1 MFRQALLIMLVVVA
15 CGRVNFG
22 TEGNRDE
29 HQTIGD
35 LTTASLEGEQ
45 GGVRELSWHFPCDD
59 SRVNGYDFVG
69 AGSQQQ
75 NLADIAELKLQVSG
89 VLCDSQ
95 YLPRDVVFV
104 IDTSGSMGESDP
116 IDRHGSCGRLRAIDH
131 VASYL
136 ADFREAQVGLV
147 IYNTRAEALH
157 SRLVSAPEF
166 YANYISDRDNMRELL
181 CKSQQFTNYHRA
193 LVKTEQLLATGRQ
206 DSFKEVYFF
215 SDGEPHDT
223 FFGGDPAGLEVA
235 ERLRETTTIAT
246 IGLGKVGVLEQD
258 IASRVNGLPLHRQAE
273 DLDELFN
280 VLQELVETKN
290 VGATLSYRYLGTED
304 SYSIDLWHQ
313 AQFDQQ
319 RATFNLEP
327 LVFDIDPD
335 DARKNRGLAI
345 TIKYWDNN
353 ANTYQAHGELN
364 FVFTR

>member
-1 MFRQALLIMLVVVA
+1 MFWRIQLLLVIISA
-15 CGRVNFG
+15 CGQVNFG
-22 TEGNRDE
+22 TEGNSNGQQMIKD
-29 HQTIGD
+29 I
-35 LTTASLEGEQ
+35 TTSSLSGEP
-45 GGVRELSWHFPCDD
+45 GETRELSWHFPCDD
-59 SRVNGYDFVG
+59 SKVEGYDFVG
-69 AGSQQQ
+69 AGTQQQ
-75 NLADIAELKLQVSG
+75 NLANVDELKLQVSG
-89 VLCDSQ
+89 VLCDGQ

-104 IDTSGSMGESDP
+104 IDTSGSMGVSDP
-116 IDRHGSCGRLRAIDH
+116 IDDYGSCGRLRAIDH

-147 IYNTRAEALH
+147 LYNTRAETLYPK
-157 SRLVSAPEF
+157 LVSAPEF

-193 LVKTEQLLATGRQ
+193 LVKTEQLLASGRQ

-246 IGLGKVGVLEQD
+246 IGLGNVGVLEQD
-258 IASRVNGLPLHRQAE
+258 IASRVNGAPLHRQAE
-273 DLDELFN
+273 DLDELFIL
-280 VLQELVETKN
+280 LQDLVETKN
-290 VGATLSYRYLGTED
+290 VGATLSYHYLGAED
-304 SYSIDLWHQ
+304 TFSIDLWHE
-313 AQFDQQ
+313 AEFDQQ

-335 DARKNRGLAI
+335 DMREGLAI

-353 ANTYQAHGELN
+353 ANTYQARGELK
-364 FVFTR
+364 FVFP